1 MNQKKR
7 KLLVMPL
14 LVIPFLTMAFW
25 AMGGGTEDEKKD
37 ERNSGLN
44 LQLPNAKLKDDLAE
58 NKLSFYEDAERDS
71 LKAEEKIKNDP
82 FFQVHEKKDSSWAAP
97 SRSSFFDPS
106 PQHGSGY
113 QDPNEEKVYAK
124 LRQLQAQI
132 STTSPKKDVLH
143 PELLPGARIDPDDVT
158 RLENLLKRGDSDT
171 GGDPQMKELNQMMD
185 KILDIQHPERVKDRS
200 TEKVSQKEEKWY
212 SVETGNGS
220 YSISLMDS
228 TVPGEQANAF
238 YGTDGE
244 RAGLSHNAIEA
255 VIHETQTLV
264 DGSIVKIRLLE
275 DVTINQA
282 TVPKGSFVYGQAF
295 LQGERLNVRIN
306 SIRNESSILPVKLAV
321 YDLDGI
327 EGIHIPGAITRD
339 VANQSTDKSISNIEM
354 TSIDPSFKAQAATA
368 GVNAAKSL
376 LTKKAKLVRVTV
388 KAGYKVLLK

>member
-25 AMGGGTEDEKKD
+25 ALGGGTEDEKKD

-388 KAGYKVLLK
+388 KAGYTVLLK

>member
-25 AMGGGTEDEKKD
+25 ALGGGTEDEKKD

-44 LQLPNAKLKDDLAE
+44 LQLPNAKLKDDPAE

-132 STTSPKKDVLH
+132 NTTSPKKDVLH
-143 PELLPGARIDPDDVT
+143 PEVLPGARVDPDDVS
-158 RLENLLKRGDSDT
+158 RLKNLLRRGDSDT
-171 GGDPQMKELNQMMD
+171 SGDPQMKELNQMMD

-228 TVPGEQANAF
+228 TVPGEQVNAF
-238 YGTDGE
+238 YGVDGE

>member
-82 FFQVHEKKDSSWAAP
+82 FFQVHKKKDSSWAAP

-143 PELLPGARIDPDDVT
+143 PELLPGARIDPNDVT

-228 TVPGEQANAF
+228 TVPEEQVNAF
-238 YGTDGE
+238 YGVDGE

-282 TVPKGSFVYGQAF
+282 MVPRGSFVYGQAF

-339 VANQSTDKSISNIEM
+339 VASQSADKSISNIEM